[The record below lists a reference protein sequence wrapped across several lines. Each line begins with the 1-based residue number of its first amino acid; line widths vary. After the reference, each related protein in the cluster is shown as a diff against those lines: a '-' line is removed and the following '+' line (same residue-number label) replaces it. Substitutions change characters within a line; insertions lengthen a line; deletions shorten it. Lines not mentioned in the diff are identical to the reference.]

1 LVETASSEKIKK
13 REQSLR
19 MEGSRFKS
27 KSPMCVCYL
36 GLLMGLGE
44 EMSNPDVSNFL
55 ALILCVCVSCVM
67 MRVQKVEA
75 FSEEEKLWVAEEYKR
90 IGFDMRSICRLQCC
104 CCLSRRGR
112 LS

>member
-1 LVETASSEKIKK
+1 MFGGARAGSFEVLLVETASSEKFKK

-44 EMSNPDVSNFL
+44 EMSNLYVSNFL
-55 ALILCVCVSCVM
+55 ALILCVCVC
-67 MRVQKVEA
+67 RV
-75 FSEEEKLWVAEEYKR
+75 
-90 IGFDMRSICRLQCC
+90 
-104 CCLSRRGR
+104 
-112 LS
+112 